1 MKAEIITIG
10 DEILIGQ
17 IVDTNSAWMG
27 QKLNEAGID
36 VVQISSV
43 SDQESAIFEALVQAE
58 KRAEVVLITGGL
70 GPTKDDITKKVLC
83 DYFGTKLVRND
94 QILQKLDAWF
104 KNRGREMTS
113 LNECQ
118 ADLPECCEVL
128 PNRMGTASGMWFEQ
142 NETIFISMPGVPY
155 EMKCIMEEEAL
166 PRLVSLGRTD
176 QVVHRTLLTAGLPES
191 LLSQR
196 IEDIEASLPNHLK
209 LAYLPRPGMVRLR
222 LTAKGP
228 KNLDFSKDLKIYGD
242 AIRERL
248 ADVVFG
254 EGEQTLTSV
263 IGDLLLT
270 ENARVGLAESCTGG
284 FLSSLFVE
292 VPGSSRYYEGSVVV
306 YSYELKSKFIGV
318 KTETLMQ
325 YGAVSEEVVKEMAL
339 GTQQEM
345 GVGYSIAI
353 SGIAGPDGG
362 TPDKPVGT
370 VWMAVAGPNG
380 VVTHRGSYGN
390 VRALNIERSAMHAL
404 YLLWK
409 MLQGIA

>member
-27 QKLNEAGID
+27 QKLNEVGID
-36 VVQISSV
+36 VVQITSV
-43 SDQESAIFEALVQAE
+43 SDKESAIFDSLAQAE
-58 KRAEVVLITGGL
+58 QRAEVVLITGGL

-83 DYFGTKLVRND
+83 DYFQTKLVRNEE
-94 QILQKLDAWF
+94 ILHKLDAWF

-118 ADLPECCEVL
+118 ADLPESCSIL
-128 PNRMGTASGMWFEQ
+128 PNRMGTASGMWFER
-142 NETIFISMPGVPY
+142 NNTIFISMPGVPY

-166 PRLVSLGRTD
+166 PRLIQLGRTN

-191 LLSQR
+191 ILSHR
-196 IEDIEASLPNHLK
+196 IEDIESQLPPHLK

-222 LTAKGP
+222 LTAKGS
-228 KNLDFSKDLKIYGD
+228 KGIDFSADLKSYGD
-242 AIRERL
+242 LIKDRL
-248 ADVVFG
+248 HEVVFG

-263 IGDLLLT
+263 IGDLLLSK
-270 ENARVGLAESCTGG
+270 NARVGLAESCTGG

-292 VPGSSRYYEGSVVV
+292 IPGSSKYYEGSVVV

-318 KTETLMQ
+318 KTETLMK

-339 GTQQEM
+339 GTQREM
-345 GVGYSIAI
+345 GVAYSIAI

-370 VWMAVAGPNG
+370 VWMAVVGPNG
-380 VVTHRGSYGN
+380 VVTHLGSYGN
-390 VRALNIERSAMHAL
+390 VRSLNIERSAMHAL

-409 MLQGIA
+409 MLRGME

>member
-27 QKLNEAGID
+27 QKLNEVGID
-36 VVQISSV
+36 VVQITSV
-43 SDQESAIFEALVQAE
+43 SDKEAAIFDSLAQAE
-58 KRAEVVLITGGL
+58 QRAEVVLITGGL

-83 DYFGTKLVRND
+83 DFFQTKLVRNEE
-94 QILQKLDAWF
+94 ILQKLDAWF

-118 ADLPECCEVL
+118 ADLPEHCSIL
-128 PNRMGTASGMWFEQ
+128 PNRMGTASGMWFER
-142 NETIFISMPGVPY
+142 NNTIFISMPGVPY

-166 PRLVSLGRTD
+166 PRLIQLGRTD

-191 LLSQR
+191 ILSHR
-196 IEDIEASLPNHLK
+196 IEDIESQLPNHLK

-222 LTAKGP
+222 LTAKGS
-228 KNLDFSKDLKIYGD
+228 KGIDFSADLKLYGD
-242 AIRERL
+242 LIKERL
-248 ADVVFG
+248 HEVVFG
-254 EGEQTLTSV
+254 EGDQTLTSV
-263 IGDLLLT
+263 IGDLLLSKNT
-270 ENARVGLAESCTGG
+270 RVGLAESCTGG

-292 VPGSSRYYEGSVVV
+292 IPGSSKYYEGSVVV

-318 KTETLMQ
+318 KTETLMK
-325 YGAVSEEVVKEMAL
+325 YGAVSEEVVKEMAF
-339 GTQQEM
+339 GTQREM
-345 GVGYSIAI
+345 GVAYSIAI

-409 MLQGIA
+409 MLRGME

>member
-191 LLSQR
+191 VLSQR
-196 IEDIEASLPNHLK
+196 IEDLEAQLPSHLK

-228 KNLDFSKDLKIYGD
+228 KNLDFSKDLKTYGD

-345 GVGYSIAI
+345 GVAYSIAI

>member
-27 QKLNEAGID
+27 KKLNEVGID
-36 VVQISSV
+36 VVQITSV
-43 SDQESAIFEALVQAE
+43 SDKDSAIYEALAQAE

-83 DYFGTKLVRND
+83 DFFDTKLVRNTE
-94 QILQKLDAWF
+94 ILHKLDAWF
-104 KNRGREMTS
+104 KNRGREMTTM
-113 LNECQ
+113 NECQ
-118 ADLPECCEVL
+118 ADLPEHCSIL
-128 PNRMGTASGMWFEQ
+128 PNRMGTASGMWFERSSV
-142 NETIFISMPGVPY
+142 IFISMPGVPY

-166 PRLVSLGRTD
+166 PRLVQLGRTD

-191 LLSQR
+191 ILAQR
-196 IEDIEASLPNHLK
+196 IEDLEAQLPPHLK

-228 KNLDFSKDLKIYGD
+228 KNIDFSKDLQSHGD

-248 ADVVFG
+248 ADVIFG
-254 EGEQTLTSV
+254 EGDQTLTSV
-263 IGDLLLT
+263 IGDLLLQ

-339 GTQQEM
+339 GTQHEM
-345 GVGYSIAI
+345 GVAYSIAI

>member
-27 QKLNEAGID
+27 QKLNEVGID
-36 VVQISSV
+36 VVQITSV
-43 SDQESAIFEALVQAE
+43 SDKESAIHEALAQAE

-83 DYFGTKLVRND
+83 DFFDTKLVRNTE
-94 QILQKLDAWF
+94 ILQKLDAWF

-113 LNECQ
+113 MNECQ
-118 ADLPECCEVL
+118 ADLPEHCTIL
-128 PNRMGTASGMWFEQ
+128 PNRMGTASGMWFERSSV
-142 NETIFISMPGVPY
+142 IFISMPGVPY

-166 PRLVSLGRTD
+166 PRLVQLGRTD

-191 LLSQR
+191 VLAQR
-196 IEDIEASLPNHLK
+196 IEDLESQLPPHLK

-228 KNLDFSKDLKIYGD
+228 KNIDFSKDLQFHGN
-242 AIRERL
+242 AIQHRL

-254 EGEQTLTSV
+254 EGDQTLTSV
-263 IGDLLLT
+263 IGDLLLQ

-345 GVGYSIAI
+345 GVAYSIAI

>member
-27 QKLNEAGID
+27 QKLNEVGID
-36 VVQISSV
+36 VVQITSV
-43 SDQESAIFEALVQAE
+43 SDKESAIHEALAQAE

-83 DYFGTKLVRND
+83 DFFDTKLVRNTE
-94 QILQKLDAWF
+94 ILHKLDAWF

-113 LNECQ
+113 MNECQ
-118 ADLPECCEVL
+118 ADLPEHCTIL
-128 PNRMGTASGMWFEQ
+128 PNRMGTASGMWFERSSV
-142 NETIFISMPGVPY
+142 IFISMPGVPY

-166 PRLVSLGRTD
+166 PRLVQLGRTD

-191 LLSQR
+191 VLAQR
-196 IEDIEASLPNHLK
+196 IEDLESQLPPHLK

-228 KNLDFSKDLKIYGD
+228 KNIDFSKDLQSHGD
-242 AIRERL
+242 AIQHRL

-254 EGEQTLTSV
+254 EGDQTLTSV
-263 IGDLLLT
+263 IGDLLLQ

-345 GVGYSIAI
+345 GVAYSIAI

>member
-27 QKLNEAGID
+27 QKLNEVGID
-36 VVQISSV
+36 VVQITSV
-43 SDQESAIFEALVQAE
+43 SDKESVIFDSLAQAE
-58 KRAEVVLITGGL
+58 HRAEVVLITGGL

-83 DYFGTKLVRND
+83 DFFQTKLVRNEE
-94 QILQKLDAWF
+94 ILKKLDAWF

-118 ADLPECCEVL
+118 ADLPESCSIL
-128 PNRMGTASGMWFEQ
+128 PNRMGTASGMWFER
-142 NETIFISMPGVPY
+142 NNTIFISMPGVPY

-166 PRLVSLGRTD
+166 PRLIQLGRTD

-191 LLSQR
+191 ILSHR
-196 IEDIEASLPNHLK
+196 IEDIESQLPNHLK
-209 LAYLPRPGMVRLR
+209 LAYLPRPGLVRLR

-228 KNLDFSKDLKIYGD
+228 KNIDFSSDLKLYGD
-242 AIRERL
+242 LIKERL
-248 ADVVFG
+248 QEVVFG
-254 EGEQTLTSV
+254 EGDQTLTSV
-263 IGDLLLT
+263 IGDLLFSK
-270 ENARVGLAESCTGG
+270 NARVGLAESCTGG
-284 FLSSLFVE
+284 FLSSLFVKI
-292 VPGSSRYYEGSVVV
+292 PGSSKYYEGSVVV

-345 GVGYSIAI
+345 GVAYSIAI

-370 VWMAVAGPNG
+370 VWMAVVGPDG
-380 VVTHRGSYGN
+380 VITHRGSYGN
-390 VRALNIERSAMHAL
+390 VRAINIERSAMHAL

-409 MLQGIA
+409 MLRGME

>member
-176 QVVHRTLLTAGLPES
+176 QVVHRTLLTAGLSES
-191 LLSQR
+191 VLSQR
-196 IEDIEASLPNHLK
+196 IEDLEAQLPSHLK

-228 KNLDFSKDLKIYGD
+228 KNLDFSKDLKTYGD

>member
-1 MKAEIITIG
+1 MKAEIMTIG

-27 QKLNEAGID
+27 QKLNEVGID

-43 SDQESAIFEALVQAE
+43 SDQESAIFEALAQAE

-83 DYFGTKLVRND
+83 DYFDTKLVRNE

-118 ADLPECCEVL
+118 ADLPEGCEVL
-128 PNRMGTASGMWFEQ
+128 PNRMGTASGMWFER

-196 IEDIEASLPNHLK
+196 IEDLEAQLPSNLK

-228 KNLDFSKDLKIYGD
+228 KNIDFSKDLKTYGD

-292 VPGSSRYYEGSVVV
+292 IPGSSRYYEGSVVV

-325 YGAVSEEVVKEMAL
+325 YGAVREEVVKEMAL

-345 GVGYSIAI
+345 GVAYSIAI

>member
-36 VVQISSV
+36 VVQITSV
-43 SDQESAIFEALVQAE
+43 SDQESAIFEALAQAE

-228 KNLDFSKDLKIYGD
+228 KNLDFSKDLKTYGD

>member
-27 QKLNEAGID
+27 QKLNEVGID
-36 VVQISSV
+36 VVQITSV
-43 SDQESAIFEALVQAE
+43 SDQESAIYEALAQAE

-83 DYFGTKLVRND
+83 DFFDTKLVRNTE
-94 QILQKLDAWF
+94 ILHKLDAWF

-113 LNECQ
+113 MNECQ
-118 ADLPECCEVL
+118 ADLPEHCSIL
-128 PNRMGTASGMWFEQ
+128 PNRMGTASGMWFERSSV
-142 NETIFISMPGVPY
+142 IFISMPGVPY

-191 LLSQR
+191 ILSQR
-196 IEDIEASLPNHLK
+196 IEDLEAQLPPHLK

-228 KNLDFSKDLKIYGD
+228 KNIDFSKDLQSHGD
-242 AIRERL
+242 AIQHRL

-254 EGEQTLTSV
+254 EGDQTLTSV
-263 IGDLLLT
+263 IGDLLLQ

-345 GVGYSIAI
+345 GVAYSIAI

>member
-191 LLSQR
+191 VLSQR
-196 IEDIEASLPNHLK
+196 IEDLEAQLPSHLK

-228 KNLDFSKDLKIYGD
+228 KNLDFSKDLKTYGD